1 MPANQQASLGSFA
14 ASFSSSNWAAA
25 LSHLDS
31 QSISLYLPK
40 WQTSYFIPNMS
51 PELNSLGMGIA
62 FGQGAD
68 FSAMFSSSAA
78 ISQAAHKAYIDVSET
93 GTVAAAATAITVI
106 ATVVGSTPMI
116 PVVMVDHPY
125 LYFIVEKQ
133 TGDILFIGT
142 MNDPSSQN

>member
-1 MPANQQASLGSFA
+1 MLFRS
-14 ASFSSSNWAAA
+14 
-25 LSHLDS
+25 
-31 QSISLYLPK
+31 
-40 WQTSYFIPNMS
+40 
-51 PELNSLGMGIA
+51 MGIA